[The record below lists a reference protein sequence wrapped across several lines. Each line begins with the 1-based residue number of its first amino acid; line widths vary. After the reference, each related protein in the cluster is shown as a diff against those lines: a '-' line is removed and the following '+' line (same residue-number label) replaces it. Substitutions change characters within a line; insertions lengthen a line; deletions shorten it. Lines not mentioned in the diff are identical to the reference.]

1 MSNVNQ
7 YTKFAVSWG
16 TATDGEPRSPFASL
30 PATVALLEAPPIRVP
45 AHYIK
50 GKRGGRFYA
59 CRGEKGCS
67 LCDASGGR
75 VDRFS
80 HRYAA
85 HVILCDDGPSGE
97 PLLLVGSARLIEAIQ
112 HAVGD
117 KPFPGAVIEVSAKK
131 RNGRNEY
138 TVSLLRYVG
147 VSDIPGVPDPVGLVA
162 LPWPEPV
169 DGWLKQVAK

>member
-67 LCDASGGR
+67 PLRCLRRAGR
-75 VDRFS
+75 
-80 HRYAA
+80 
-85 HVILCDDGPSGE
+85 
-97 PLLLVGSARLIEAIQ
+97 PLQ
-112 HAVGD
+112 
-117 KPFPGAVIEVSAKK
+117 PP
-131 RNGRNEY
+131 
-138 TVSLLRYVG
+138 LRR
-147 VSDIPGVPDPVGLVA
+147 PRHPVR
-162 LPWPEPV
+162 
-169 DGWLKQVAK
+169 